1 MKTSIGTYSTVIRLL
16 LLSVASCFVGACE
29 VDTRVSISEP
39 KNPPTFKLSGSG
51 RLSELIVVGPF
62 ASVEDLDSYKSDVH
76 AIWKISPLRYDE
88 LSVRSVPPITYGVV
102 PQGFTQGKPSS
113 GSPPPLDEGKFY
125 RVTAPSTSA
134 GFRALCFKVER
145 ALAIK
150 APCRER

>member
-1 MKTSIGTYSTVIRLL
+1 MKTPIGTRSIVIRLL
-16 LLSVASCFVGACE
+16 VLSAASCFLGACE

-51 RLSELIVVGPF
+51 RLAELIVVGPF
-62 ASVEDLDSYKSDVH
+62 ASAEDLDSYKPDVH

-88 LSVRSVPPITYGVV
+88 LPVRRVPPITYGVV
-102 PQGFTQGKPSS
+102 PQGFTQGKPAS
-113 GSPPPLDEGKFY
+113 GPPPPLEEGKFY

-134 GFRALCFKVER
+134 GFRALCFKVEH
-145 ALAIK
+145 AVAIK